1 MRKVIAAINTTLDG
15 ICDHTAGV
23 PDQELHDYYT
33 ELLNQGD
40 VILYGRITYQLMEY
54 WRAFLEAPAEEESM
68 NDFAVAMD
76 KIQKV
81 VFSSTLKSI
90 DWQSAKLADKD
101 LEKKVLELK
110 KQSGKDILIG
120 SRSLIL
126 QLMKLNLID
135 EYQICVHPVVAGRG
149 LPLFENIKD
158 RTVLKLLKTK
168 IFSGGAVMLYY
179 EPVK

>member
-23 PDQELHDYYT
+23 PDEELHDYYT
-33 ELLNQGD
+33 ELLNQGS

-54 WRAFLEAPAEEESM
+54 WQSFLEEPGEEKAM
-68 NDFAVAMD
+68 NDFAVAID
-76 KIQKV
+76 NIQKI
-81 VFSSTLKSI
+81 VFSNTLKKV
-90 DWQSAKLADKD
+90 DWNSAKLSEKN
-101 LEKKVLELK
+101 LEKEVLDLK
-110 KQSGKDILIG
+110 KQAGKDILVG

-126 QLMKLNLID
+126 QMIKLNLID
-135 EYQICVHPVVAGRG
+135 EYQICVHPVVAGKG
-149 LPLFENIKD
+149 LPLFENLKD

-168 IFSGGAVMLYY
+168 SFSGGAVMLYY